1 MSRLK
6 AWRLFRKDIANEDVE
21 HALEECIKWW
31 RSVPIGV
38 RSIDPYTPD
47 TWPTAWELLYYNDF
61 CEHSRGLGMYYTL
74 WYAGIKDIEMQL
86 VSCNEKCEL
95 ITIIIVDNKWV
106 LNYNYNTL
114 DTIKDIY
121 TNLEVIEKFNNVPI
135 IKAVLPKDQIV
146 KY

>member
-6 AWRLFRKDIANEDVE
+6 AWRLFRKGIANKDVE

-61 CEHSRGLGMYYTL
+61 CEHSRGVGMYYTL

-86 VSCNEKCEL
+86 VSCNE
-95 ITIIIVDNKWV
+95 
-106 LNYNYNTL
+106 
-114 DTIKDIY
+114 
-121 TNLEVIEKFNNVPI
+121 NVN
-135 IKAVLPKDQIV
+135 
-146 KY
+146 

>member
-1 MSRLK
+1 
-6 AWRLFRKDIANEDVE
+6 
-21 HALEECIKWW
+21 
-31 RSVPIGV
+31 
-38 RSIDPYTPD
+38 
-47 TWPTAWELLYYNDF
+47 
-61 CEHSRGLGMYYTL
+61 MYYTL

-114 DTIKDIY
+114 DTIKDIH